1 MTLKYA
7 SKWKLLVFAVFA
19 AAKAMQAVFIAY
31 VFQEFINFAG
41 NPKGSLLQLTI
52 KAVVG
57 IVLFACLALIYQIMQ
72 ANIIKDVNLKIKE
85 QATEYLL
92 YSDNANPKLD
102 LSFMTNDLKQV
113 ESHRVEAELDIVFNG
128 LQFVAG
134 FCGGHAVILGPCAWS
149 SWGRLPGS
157 RPFENIFGPKIE
169 AASSAWEEEN
179 SQYTD
184 AMTDTINF
192 AAFARLY
199 DAEDSIYSRMLHYS
213 QRMETALAKMKKAE
227 MVTTEVITSF
237 AYVCSMII
245 PFSLG
250 IYFVTQGQIT
260 LGTFMMISQLA
271 NNFINPIVGIFSS
284 VNDIKT
290 SNPIWEKFTAVADFT
305 AKESAADR
313 DEFKELSLDD
323 ASVQR
328 GDRKLL
334 NGLDLTVKNGE
345 KVLLEA
351 PSGWGKSTLLNVLVG
366 RIKLADGN
374 YEINGDDANGDWSKD
389 HEYFSFVQQKP
400 YILDDTIEYNITLG
414 RKVSNEDL
422 LAVCQK
428 AGLTSLVEEK
438 GLDYKVGKEGK
449 NLSGGQGQRL
459 EIARA
464 LLAKRPVLLADEATS
479 ALDPRLS
486 KQIHQTILQNFPGTV
501 IEVAHKISDEE
512 IAMFD
517 RVVNL
522 AEK

>member
-1 MTLKYA
+1 
-7 SKWKLLVFAVFA
+7 
-19 AAKAMQAVFIAY
+19 
-31 VFQEFINFAG
+31 
-41 NPKGSLLQLTI
+41 
-52 KAVVG
+52 
-57 IVLFACLALIYQIMQ
+57 
-72 ANIIKDVNLKIKE
+72 
-85 QATEYLL
+85 
-92 YSDNANPKLD
+92 
-102 LSFMTNDLKQV
+102 
-113 ESHRVEAELDIVFNG
+113 
-128 LQFVAG
+128 
-134 FCGGHAVILGPCAWS
+134 
-149 SWGRLPGS
+149 
-157 RPFENIFGPKIE
+157 
-169 AASSAWEEEN
+169 
-179 SQYTD
+179 
-184 AMTDTINF
+184 
-192 AAFARLY
+192 
-199 DAEDSIYSRMLHYS
+199 
-213 QRMETALAKMKKAE
+213 
-227 MVTTEVITSF
+227 
-237 AYVCSMII
+237 
-245 PFSLG
+245 
-250 IYFVTQGQIT
+250 
-260 LGTFMMISQLA
+260 MMITQLA

-290 SNPIWEKFTAVADFT
+290 SNPIWKKFTAVADFA
-305 AKESAADR
+305 AKENAAGR
-313 DEFKELSLDD
+313 EEFKGLSLND

-334 NGLDLTVKNGE
+334 NDLDLTVKSGE

-366 RIKLADGN
+366 RIRLADGN
-374 YEINGDDANGDWSKD
+374 YEINGDDANGNWSKD

-422 LAVCQK
+422 LAVCRK
-428 AGLTSLVEEK
+428 AGLSGLVEEK
-438 GLDYKVGKEGK
+438 GLDYQAGKEGK